1 MSTKKEGISKA
12 VLKCIDALNSA
23 KDDNEKFASLFIVTK
38 LIKADD
44 CTEPCLKRIYE
55 AIGFPFLNRLLTST
69 EVPEGCPPFIYKSVA
84 LSIVS
89 SFCGVPDIVNSPDVL
104 SIIPVLIDIVCMS
117 DADAMEDN
125 LMLVSD
131 CYTCLRAIA
140 GSESGRKALLQ
151 KNAANQLAEVYIDE
165 MFRHD
170 EALNLVVYLVSH
182 QGSEV
187 FSGSQDLFLQI
198 LSRLSSDFVAETTEK
213 KFEICQMLT
222 VLLGNGISISASDLV
237 KEEWP
242 KSVLLALEGILCS
255 KIGTAHRDL
264 ALQLTARLLELLG
277 ITWGLSIGPNPRQF
291 LLLLVN
297 LACVEVRMKL
307 EERSLEQILETADVL
322 VACYSIIEL
331 FVSFMITQAFISF
344 DPKQREQ
351 AYCALKGAVSAI
363 LTLLNQEAENNP
375 EWTGDY
381 HDKRTQFIVASI
393 RILGAWL
400 AEESSSMKEE
410 VCKVLPYIISVCAKL
425 FQERQKGS
433 MDVGD
438 PLRFMLPAF
447 CHLAAENASRKI
459 MLNENVHQ
467 LLYNYFLYQW
477 AIFSEWLAKTPNVAA
492 DWLHTETEEDEEISE
507 KSRPDSEAAVIL
519 ISGIYMN
526 IIVLE
531 PRLASTDI
539 IFSQLLKFCF
549 THLPQLVKR
558 QDFVVLMGNIA
569 VLGLL
574 ILRQHS
580 WKYSE
585 GDSTVFRYIQGTV
598 SFLWDAHNS
607 EESCDSR
614 SLVISLRYKKDWPD
628 LAELWFLGMQSL
640 SNVMASLNWVVE
652 FIVDS
657 GWPQE
662 IMKSL
667 STIMSG
673 AIDASTRTAY
683 EDFLCCLIKA
693 EPKVKAVVLEN
704 RGRHTCRTHS
714 MKQLMSLLD

>member
-1 MSTKKEGISKA
+1 MNTKEESIPKA
-12 VLKCIDALNSA
+12 VRKCIDALNSS
-23 KDDNEKFASLFIVTK
+23 KTDNEKFASLFIVTK
-38 LIKADD
+38 LIKADE
-44 CTEPCLKRIYE
+44 CTEECLKLIYE
-55 AIGFPFLNRLLTST
+55 AIGFQFLNRLLMST
-69 EVPEGCPPFIYKSVA
+69 EAPEGCPSFIYKSVA

-89 SFCGVPDIVNSPDVL
+89 SFCSVPDIVNSPDVL
-104 SIIPVLIDIVCMS
+104 GIIPVLIDIVCMS
-117 DADAMEDN
+117 DADTMEDN

-140 GSESGRKALLQ
+140 GTESGRKALLI
-151 KNAANQLAEVYIDE
+151 KDAASQLAEVYIDE

-170 EALNLVVYLVSH
+170 EALNLVIYLVSH

-187 FSGSQDLFLQI
+187 FSNHQEIFLQL
-198 LSRLSSDFVAETTEK
+198 LSRLSSDFVSESTEK
-213 KFEICQMLT
+213 KFEFCQMLST
-222 VLLGNGISISASDLV
+222 LLGNNPPISTDDLT

-264 ALQLTARLLELLG
+264 SLQLIARLLELLG
-277 ITWGLSIGPNPRQF
+277 IAWGLSIGPNPRQF

-322 VACYSIIEL
+322 IACYSIIEL
-331 FVSFMITQAFISF
+331 FVAFMITQAFLSF

-363 LTLLNQEAENNP
+363 LTLLNQEAESNP

-381 HDKRTQFIVASI
+381 RDKKTQFIVASI

-410 VCKVLPYIISVCAKL
+410 VCNVLPYIISICSRL
-425 FQERQKGS
+425 FQERQNGS

-447 CHLAAENASRKI
+447 CHLAAESASRKI
-459 MLNENVHQ
+459 MLKENVHQ

-477 AIFSEWLAKTPNVAA
+477 TIFSEWLAKQPNVAA
-492 DWLHTETEEDEEISE
+492 DWLHTETEEEEEMSE
-507 KSRPDSEAAVIL
+507 KMRPDSEAAVIL
-519 ISGIYMN
+519 VSGIYMN
-526 IIVLE
+526 IVVLE

-549 THLPQLVKR
+549 NHLPQLVKR

-580 WKYSE
+580 WKY
-585 GDSTVFRYIQGTV
+585 TQG
-598 SFLWDAHNS
+598 
-607 EESCDSR
+607 
-614 SLVISLRYKKDWPD
+614 
-628 LAELWFLGMQSL
+628 
-640 SNVMASLNWVVE
+640 
-652 FIVDS
+652 
-657 GWPQE
+657 
-662 IMKSL
+662 
-667 STIMSG
+667 
-673 AIDASTRTAY
+673 
-683 EDFLCCLIKA
+683 DFLFNCFK
-693 EPKVKAVVLEN
+693 
-704 RGRHTCRTHS
+704 
-714 MKQLMSLLD
+714 